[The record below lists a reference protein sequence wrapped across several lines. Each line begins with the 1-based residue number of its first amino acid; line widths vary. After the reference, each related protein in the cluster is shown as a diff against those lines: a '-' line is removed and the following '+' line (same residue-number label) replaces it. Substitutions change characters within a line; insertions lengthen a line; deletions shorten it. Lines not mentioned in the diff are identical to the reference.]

1 MVLYNV
7 PLPLLLTSNLS
18 KLSQGAPESTLVFK
32 LIPNVVR
39 FNFLVSIVIFQV
51 F

>member
-32 LIPNVVR
+32 LIPNVR